1 MLGISLDR
9 AVSWVVAIL
18 ISSGVVIGVLILGA
32 SAGQRIMDQRMQ
44 SVDEESSK
52 AYSASPDHSE

>member
-32 SAGQRIMDQRMQ
+32 SAGERIIDQRMQ
-44 SVDEESSK
+44 SVDEEASK